1 MKSGFLTVGKWR
13 SEMQNK
19 LLVILLAAAAALA
32 LGFPVPMSAQSSQ
45 TLDLVSRAR
54 VSAVYDI
61 EVVPPY
67 AYALERGILR
77 VLDVHDPTAV
87 REINALELES
97 AWHKLT
103 LHHRHIFL
111 TGYGQPMAVLD
122 ISDPTRPRWVGELA
136 EFHGTMND
144 GFEIAGDVAYLVR
157 HAKGDISAAE
167 GVPLLFDVLD
177 IADPASPRRLG
188 NLDLGFRV
196 RTLGGSGIA
205 HADGRVFVL
214 YSNQIIIVDASV
226 PARPRIERVV
236 PLPEGKRFVDV
247 EVRGDLLYLL
257 QHRPERGLAVYRIRE
272 EGEPELLG
280 EAFDTRLLIP
290 IDLIVRGDV
299 VYATFKAG
307 VDLAAFDV
315 SNPRDPSLIYTYT
328 IEDLWAAG
336 LGMTIVDD
344 RLYVAGDGG
353 PTPIF
358 DVSEPQAPHY
368 LGSWEF
374 EGGWVGEVIRT
385 DDLAILTQVGGG
397 IIVYD
402 VADPHA
408 PRRLARY
415 QASSQYGPE
424 SWQWNVAAA
433 VDASRILVAY
443 ETLPAEL
450 MDISDP
456 ARPAVLGRFKPRGL
470 VHAIVFT
477 PKYAF
482 LGYRNAS
489 SWWMSTSG
497 GGIEV
502 IDLSNPGDPGAV
514 ADLDLNQAVTDLAL
528 SQNLLVAT
536 HPDGSLTIVDIRNP
550 AQPIILSRFI
560 GSGSAG
566 GDSSGRV
573 ARIALSADGDLA
585 YIVQRDIM
593 DMESASGNPYFGQ
606 GTLTVVDLQE
616 ATEPRVLGR
625 LDFERR
631 NIWDLSLA
639 VHGNRV
645 IIYTGNI
652 LIVDV
657 TNPAQL
663 KVLADHP
670 FPCGQLWVGDWVGL
684 ALDDKH
690 LYLGAA
696 EDGLFIYRLPPD
708 LDNK

>member
-1 MKSGFLTVGKWR
+1 
-13 SEMQNK
+13 MQSK
-19 LLVILLAAAAALA
+19 RLVILLAAAAALA
-32 LGFPVPMSAQSSQ
+32 LGFPLPMSAQPSQ
-45 TLDLVSRAR
+45 TIDLVSRAR

-87 REINALELES
+87 REIDALELES
-97 AWHKLT
+97 AWFKLT

-111 TGYGQPMAVLD
+111 TGYGHPMAVLD
-122 ISDPTRPRWVGELA
+122 ISDPIRPRWMGELA
-136 EFHGTMND
+136 EFYGTMND
-144 GFEIAGDVAYLVR
+144 GFEIVGDVAYLVR

-177 IADPASPRRLG
+177 LADPASPRRLG
-188 NLDLGFRV
+188 NLDLGVRV
-196 RTLGGSGIA
+196 RNLGGSGIA
-205 HADGRVFVL
+205 HADGHVFIL
-214 YSNQIIIVDASV
+214 HSDQIIIVDARV
-226 PARPRIERVV
+226 PARPRIERML

-247 EVRGDLLYLL
+247 EVRGDLLFLL

-290 IDLIVRGDV
+290 VDLIVSGDV
-299 VYATFKAG
+299 VYATFKAE

-315 SNPRDPSLIYTYT
+315 SNPRDPLLIFTYT

-336 LGMTIVDD
+336 LGMTIVDN

-368 LGSWEF
+368 LGRWEF
-374 EGGWVGEVIRT
+374 EGGWVGDVLRT

-397 IIVYD
+397 IIIYD
-402 VADPHA
+402 VANPRA
-408 PRRLARY
+408 PQRLARY
-415 QASSQYGPE
+415 QASRQYGPE

-433 VDASRILVAY
+433 VDASRLLMAY

-456 ARPAVLGRFKPRGL
+456 TRPAVLGKFKPKGL
-470 VHAIVFT
+470 VHAIMLT

-489 SWWMSTSG
+489 SWWLSTSG

-502 IDLSNPGDPGAV
+502 IDLSNPKDPSAV
-514 ADLDLNQAVTDLAL
+514 ADLDLNQAVTDLEL
-528 SQNLLVAT
+528 NQNLLVAT

-550 AQPIILSRFI
+550 TQPIILSRFI

-566 GDSSGRV
+566 VGSSGRV
-573 ARIALSADGDLA
+573 ARIALSVDGDLA

-606 GTLTVVDLQE
+606 GTLTVVDLHE
-616 ATEPRVLGR
+616 ATEPRVLGQ

-639 VHGNRV
+639 VRGNRV
-645 IIYTGNI
+645 VIYTGNI

-657 TNPAQL
+657 SNPAQPT
-663 KVLADHP
+663 VLEDHP
-670 FPCGQLWVGDWVGL
+670 FPHGQLWVGDWVGL

-696 EDGLFIYRLPPD
+696 EDGLFIYRLPPGSVH
-708 LDNK
+708 